1 MTDKVSL
8 VLQDLHG
15 KHKTPTYT
23 YSVVYTQWKTKGINN
38 NYFFSEDMQVTG
50 MNIDL
55 LG

>member
-23 YSVVYTQWKTKGINN
+23 YSVVYTQWKTKRH
-38 NYFFSEDMQVTG
+38 
-50 MNIDL
+50 
-55 LG
+55 